1 MTRSTSRPA
10 PRSFVPLALLCAA
23 VFAIAAGCSSAP
35 PAASQPVIASAS
47 PSPGASATADAS
59 SGSPGADPDSAAA
72 IDAFL
77 AFIQTQQT
85 FHLTA
90 DMNLTVADKVVT
102 MYLVDDI
109 GKAAEKGTIDVRGAG
124 VSVHLEVIVIGGTL
138 YLRAPPNGGWQ
149 SVEIGSGAANPLA
162 GLRSDDLVAVDRVNV
177 AGTIT
182 QHLHV
187 ADATGDID
195 ARAISGN
202 TLTDLDLDSATFDV
216 YVTDDGMPLTA
227 IYEFAGKG
235 TFAGVKAPIKAKI
248 RYDFSKFGQD
258 VTIVAPVGAS
268 PLAP

>member
-10 PRSFVPLALLCAA
+10 PRRLMPLVLLSA
-23 VFAIAAGCSSAP
+23 VVLAFAGGCSSAP
-35 PAASQPVIASAS
+35 PAASQASAAAS
-47 PSPGASATADAS
+47 TSLDPSATAAATF
-59 SGSPGADPDSAAA
+59 GSPGADPDSAAA
-72 IDAFL
+72 VDAFL

-90 DMNLTVADKVVT
+90 DMNLSVKDKVVT
-102 MYLVDDI
+102 MYVIDDI

-124 VSVHLEVIVIGGTL
+124 VSIHLEVIAVGGTL
-138 YLRAPPNGGWQ
+138 YIRLPPNGGWQ
-149 SVEIGSGAANPLA
+149 SIEIRSGAANPLA
-162 GLRSDDLVAVDRVNV
+162 GLRSDDLVAVDLVNV

-182 QHLHV
+182 HHLHV
-187 ADATGDID
+187 ADASDEID

-202 TLTDLDLDSATFDV
+202 TLTDLNLDSATFDV
-216 YVTDDGMPLTA
+216 YVTDDGVPLTA

-258 VTIVAPVGAS
+258 VTIAAPVGAS